1 MELLSQYQI
10 ANIIFGTIYFILLF
24 LVYKIAIKDLT
35 IFDILY
41 STVAFLISYTSV
53 NIIYN
58 YTFFID
64 IN

>member
-10 ANIIFGTIYFILLF
+10 ANIIFGTIYFTLLF
-24 LVYKIAIKDLT
+24 MVYKIAIKDLT
-35 IFDILY
+35 IFDIFY

>member
-24 LVYKIAIKDLT
+24 MVYKIAINDIT

-41 STVAFLISYTSV
+41 SSVAFLISYTSV

-58 YTFFID
+58 YTFFMD